1 MAAFTRSYVLE
12 EYRKL
17 YHRRARK
24 RGHKAVVE
32 RIEKR
37 AKTGFVNCDLCSLFL
52 KSQST
57 IL

>member
-24 RGHKAVVE
+24 GGHKAVVE
-32 RIEKR
+32 RIEKEEL
-37 AKTGFVNCDLCSLFL
+37 KQDL
-52 KSQST
+52 
-57 IL
+57 

>member
-24 RGHKAVVE
+24 GGHKAVVE
-32 RIEKR
+32 RIEKVVER
-37 AKTGFVNCDLCSLFL
+37 IEKEELKQDL
-52 KSQST
+52 
-57 IL
+57 